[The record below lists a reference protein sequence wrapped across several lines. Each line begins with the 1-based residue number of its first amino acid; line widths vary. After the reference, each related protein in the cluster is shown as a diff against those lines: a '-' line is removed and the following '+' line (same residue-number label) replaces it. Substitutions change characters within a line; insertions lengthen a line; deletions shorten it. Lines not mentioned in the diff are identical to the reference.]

1 MKKWD
6 KARSEKKPFKPAK
19 KSIDKYEVA
28 GDIIGE
34 LTDEQVTE
42 VMDKVQKQNDQL
54 KKGSYFRPV
63 TMVDAFKRIWYADTY
78 DIDGNEEDAIMER
91 RGAALKRFEKK

>member
-42 VMDKVQKQNDQL
+42 VMDKVQKQND
-54 KKGSYFRPV
+54 
-63 TMVDAFKRIWYADTY
+63 
-78 DIDGNEEDAIMER
+78 
-91 RGAALKRFEKK
+91 